1 MRLRCI
7 RPLAFRPGLVH
18 EIVVGLVFGLPLWI
32 VLTVLACSPDSTPGP
47 VAVADFHKLQLK
59 SGHVLNADPWWM
71 GVPAGH
77 SGYVACRRMWIVVD
91 TGGGGQLRGG
101 RDLIWY
107 EIYAPGDP
115 MLMPDRQVQQVHE
128 MVTFGDVVP
137 WVQATPGNVR

>member
-1 MRLRCI
+1 MRSAI
-7 RPLAFRPGLVH
+7 GLF
-18 EIVVGLVFGLPLWI
+18 LL
-32 VLTVLACSPDSTPGP
+32 LTTLACSPDAPDPATPR
-47 VAVADFHKLQLK
+47 VAPATPDVAAP
-59 SGHVLNADPWWM
+59 LNADPWWM

-91 TGGGGQLRGG
+91 TGGGGRLRGG

-115 MLMPDRQVQQVHE
+115 MFMPDRQTQQVHE

-137 WVQATPGNVR
+137 WVQPAPGNVR